1 MFPGHAILRSVV
13 SIAHLALCPA
23 GIITEPPVPGMFVV
37 IKESTLLVTS
47 ISLIYYVP

>member
-1 MFPGHAILRSVV
+1 MFPGHAIVQSVV
-13 SIAHLALCPA
+13 SRAHFTSFPA
-23 GIITEPPVPGMFVV
+23 GIITEPPIPGMFVV